1 MAYMESPRSTVKE
14 LIKLLRHSSA
24 SAGIHWVIIR
34 QMEKKQLKEQ
44 KKNPSFVVLQYQS
57 PSCHQCKHTRVCV
70 PGQEELPQVTV
81 NKTWFAILHSTPH
94 YEEVRPKPLHSDAFV
109 SGRTIIIFTSN

>member
-1 MAYMESPRSTVKE
+1 MAMAYMESARSTVKE

-44 KKNPSFVVLQYQS
+44 KKKIHRLWFCNIKALPAINANTPGFVCLDKKNF
-57 PSCHQCKHTRVCV
+57 PR
-70 PGQEELPQVTV
+70 
-81 NKTWFAILHSTPH
+81 
-94 YEEVRPKPLHSDAFV
+94 
-109 SGRTIIIFTSN
+109 